1 VICKPKGISAWVIIK
16 IELVAIYCY
25 DIGRM
30 ARYILPVEI
39 EPLEEGGYLALCP
52 VIQGCH
58 AEGQTI
64 SEAMDNV
71 EDVARIL
78 LQLRMEDGLPLPEGL
93 RQPEPD
99 TVLHGELLLTVG
111 AP

>member
-1 VICKPKGISAWVIIK
+1 
-16 IELVAIYCY
+16 
-25 DIGRM
+25 M

-39 EPLEEGGYLALCP
+39 QPLEEGGYLAICS

-64 SEAMDNV
+64 TEALDNV

-78 LQLRMEDGLPLPEGL
+78 LELRVEDGLPLPEGL
-93 RQPEPD
+93 LQLGPD

-111 AP
+111 TP

>member
-1 VICKPKGISAWVIIK
+1 
-16 IELVAIYCY
+16 
-25 DIGRM
+25 M

-39 EPLEEGGYLALCP
+39 QPLQEGGYLATCP

-64 SEAMDNV
+64 SEALDNV

-78 LQLRMEDGLPLPEGL
+78 LELRMEDGLPLPEGL

-99 TVLHGELLLTVG
+99 TVLHGELLLTVS

>member
-1 VICKPKGISAWVIIK
+1 
-16 IELVAIYCY
+16 
-25 DIGRM
+25 M

-39 EPLEEGGYLALCP
+39 QPLEEGGYLAICS

-64 SEAMDNV
+64 AEALDNV
-71 EDVARIL
+71 EDVAMIL
-78 LQLRMEDGLPLPEGL
+78 LELRVEDGLPLPEGL
-93 RQPEPD
+93 HQFGPD

-111 AP
+111 TP